1 MKSFRF
7 PLEKALEWRRK
18 QLELEEARFRRQA
31 AAVAA
36 LDRERAETE
45 AAGIRAEIQ
54 VRQWGSVAGS
64 DLAALDHF
72 RLRVKNDEAR
82 IARDRAAAAAE
93 LAVRQESMLE
103 ARRRATLLERLR
115 ERRYKEWEAERDREL
130 DEIAAESYLA
140 RWSRREADAPPG
152 AAHEAPATG

>member
-7 PLEKALEWRRK
+7 PLEKVLEWRRK
-18 QLELEEARFRRQA
+18 QLELEEARYRQQA
-31 AAVAA
+31 GAVAA

-64 DLAALDHF
+64 DLAALDRF

-82 IARDRAAAAAE
+82 IARDRAEAAKE
-93 LAVRQESMLE
+93 LAVRQESMLQ

-115 ERRYKEWEAERDREL
+115 ERRLKEWEAARDREL
-130 DEIAAESYLA
+130 DEIAAESFLA
-140 RWSRREADAPPG
+140 RWNRQDAG
-152 AAHEAPATG
+152 AAR